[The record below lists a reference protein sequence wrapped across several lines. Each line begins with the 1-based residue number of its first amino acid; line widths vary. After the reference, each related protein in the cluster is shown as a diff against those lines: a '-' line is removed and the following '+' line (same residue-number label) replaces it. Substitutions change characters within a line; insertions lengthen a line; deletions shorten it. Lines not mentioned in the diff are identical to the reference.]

1 MRKIQF
7 ANNEFYHIYNRG
19 VDKRQIF
26 STQYDI
32 NRFFQG
38 MSEFNT
44 LDPIG
49 SLYENSFRKKAN
61 AQLGSLA
68 SKPKKNDKLVEFAA
82 FCLNPNHFHFILEQ
96 LEENGIE
103 KFMHRLS
110 TGYTKYFNQ
119 KHKRSGSLFQGT
131 YQAVHIDSN
140 EYLLHLSVYVNLNFR
155 VHKIENHLFMSS
167 WREYQ
172 KKSRFNFCNK
182 DMILGQFKNRN
193 EYRGYAKRTL
203 PGIVERKDYLK
214 ELELGS

>member
-1 MRKIQF
+1 MRKIKF
-7 ANNEFYHIYNRG
+7 ANNEYYHIYNRG

-26 STQYDI
+26 SSQYDLS
-32 NRFFQG
+32 RFFQG

-49 SLYENSFRKKAN
+49 SLYENSFQKKGN
-61 AQLGSLA
+61 TQLGSLA
-68 SKPKKNDKLVEFAA
+68 SKSKKSDKLVGFTA

-172 KKSRFNFCNK
+172 KKSRFNFCDK
-182 DMILGQFKNRN
+182 DAVLGQFKNRD
-193 EYRGYAKRTL
+193 EYKRYVKMTL
-203 PGIVERKDYLK
+203 PGISERKDYLK